1 MKYLF
6 FLSIIF
12 LFYGAYL
19 FIINSNFNDSTKI
32 ETQIN
37 DRALQNRDIEQKVI
51 DLTSLSKR
59 ISKKNI
65 YLKLGSIKNNNFLNQ
80 IDNPLAYQEMLNFEE
95 AFGDIIKGDLLNINL
110 FEENFRREI
119 KSITK
124 KNKNKIITTKAGEDE
139 NESFIVIGKEMSF
152 GKIHIN
158 NKVFLLKKNLR
169 QNYIVDTANVEM
181 VIPQFGDD
189 YLINEN

>member
-80 IDNPLAYQEMLNFEE
+80 IDNPLAYQ
-95 AFGDIIKGDLLNINL
+95 
-110 FEENFRREI
+110 
-119 KSITK
+119 
-124 KNKNKIITTKAGEDE
+124 
-139 NESFIVIGKEMSF
+139 
-152 GKIHIN
+152 
-158 NKVFLLKKNLR
+158 
-169 QNYIVDTANVEM
+169 
-181 VIPQFGDD
+181 
-189 YLINEN
+189 

>member
-19 FIINSNFNDSTKI
+19 FIINSDFNDNTKI

-80 IDNPLAYQEMLNFEE
+80 TDNPLAYQEMLNFEE

-124 KNKNKIITTKAGEDE
+124 ISKNKIITTKAGENE
-139 NESFIVIGKEMSF
+139 NESLTVIRKEMSF
-152 GKIHIN
+152 VKIHIN

-181 VIPQFGDD
+181 AIPQFGDD